1 MDKWLVHS
9 RNRKLYSSEAEQTT
23 STNNCGWN
31 SQTWSWL
38 GEAGHKCA
46 HWKPGMSER
55 IKTIQAQWLCGVR
68 DKVQSLV
75 GAGGKWWRGAW
86 GVFRE
91 AKFPFLD
98 LNASYMGVL
107 EHSCSCTLL
116 TGVQFCVSYLNK
128 KLKHNLDTAAFKALP
143 GSLWQMPTA
152 LSPFSYYFERPH
164 DGQMALSHT
173 FPDGALLGSY
183 YWWSGHR
190 TLFNPIS
197 RCSEDADTQKGYK
210 NMYIDNTFLK

>member
-1 MDKWLVHS
+1 MTCTLMQWNTVQQWGWANHKYKQLWMKLTNMILTGRSWTQMCTLKTRHEWKKQNNPGTVTLVWET
-9 RNRKLYSSEAEQTT
+9 RYSS
-23 STNNCGWN
+23 
-31 SQTWSWL
+31 L
-38 GEAGHKCA
+38 
-46 HWKPGMSER
+46 
-55 IKTIQAQWLCGVR
+55 L
-68 DKVQSLV
+68 

-86 GVFRE
+86 EVFRE

-107 EHSCSCTLL
+107 EHSCSCTSL

-152 LSPFSYYFERPH
+152 QSPFSYYFERPH
-164 DGQMALSHT
+164 DGQMVLSHT

-210 NMYIDNTFLK
+210 NMYIDTTFLK

>member
-1 MDKWLVHS
+1 MITVALFWIASNQEESKSLLWKGWIND
-9 RNRKLYSSEAEQTT
+9 LYTHAIEHCTAVRLSKPQVQTT
-23 STNNCGWN
+23 VDETHKHDPDWEKLDTN
-31 SQTWSWL
+31 
-38 GEAGHKCA
+38 A
-46 HWKPGMSER
+46 HTEN
-55 IKTIQAQWLCGVR
+55 QAWV
-68 DKVQSLV
+68 KEMKQSRHSDSVVWETTYSPLL

-152 LSPFSYYFERPH
+152 QSPFNYYFEGPH

-173 FPDGALLGSY
+173 FPEGALLGSY
-183 YWWSGHR
+183 Y
-190 TLFNPIS
+190 
-197 RCSEDADTQKGYK
+197 
-210 NMYIDNTFLK
+210 